1 MPYQQKHSVKNR
13 MMVSCFGCDAAFSQL
28 TQQWLRFFSPFFCRV
43 LAGSWSQRSGSK
55 GTSCYFDKTKQAV
68 TFSPEAMQAQE
79 GQWDFTQKGR
89 GHDWTCS
96 SSRCATLPATTP
108 LVLRTHLCRCLFGLF
123 FWICSNTSLN
133 PCRSFLNPD
142 RFVFSRRKHG
152 LTDQRPWLLVRV
164 FFWLHIAA
172 APQMPRQWQPIF

>member
-1 MPYQQKHSVKNR
+1 MPYQQKRSVKNR
-13 MMVSCFGCDAAFSQL
+13 MMVSCFGCNAAFSQL

-55 GTSCYFDKTKQAV
+55 GTSCYFAKTKQAV

-79 GQWDFTQKGR
+79 GQWDFAQKGR
-89 GHDWTCS
+89 GHDWTCC
-96 SSRCATLPATTP
+96 RP
-108 LVLRTHLCRCLFGLF
+108 LHHLCCAHTYVGVCLVFFSGFVRTQVWIHADPSWIPTDLF
-123 FWICSNTSLN
+123 SAVGNMGWPIRDLGCL
-133 PCRSFLNPD
+133 
-142 RFVFSRRKHG
+142 
-152 LTDQRPWLLVRV
+152 WEV